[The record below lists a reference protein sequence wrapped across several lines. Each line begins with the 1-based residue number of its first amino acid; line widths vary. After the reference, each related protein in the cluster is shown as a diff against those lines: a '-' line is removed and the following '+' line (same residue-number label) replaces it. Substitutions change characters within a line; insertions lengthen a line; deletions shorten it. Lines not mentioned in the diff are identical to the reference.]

1 MDRHDIDALL
11 VGALYGELTPADEAR
26 LTAHLESHPADR
38 GALDDLKSARA
49 KVRESRIFDLQAEPP
64 QHISALLL
72 QEAHR
77 RAPKKVVADDGEKRD
92 SWFWRFAR
100 SFALHPA
107 MAAAAMLV
115 VVLGVSA
122 IALKNKGS
130 SSMRE
135 AQPSAT
141 SQSDNAEMTPTEAP
155 AVAVNGDTM
164 AAGSAA
170 PMNEEGASYHAGL
183 AEKDDL
189 TADPSLAQDRKKADE
204 SAAQRWRSDT
214 DGKVN
219 KNQGIAV
226 TTEQMQPKDLEE
238 DRDERRNALAE
249 SKLAKEKSAEQQKK
263 AANDRAGALN
273 LDGADDGYGYA
284 PTTGAAPGRGVAAGT
299 GGGGASGGLVAG
311 GAPQG
316 NTVTKGNAGPAAA
329 APSPA
334 PSTAPSATAPAN
346 RPSYAQPPPP
356 PPSTDKATT
365 TATVAPKTEAAKPSA
380 PAKQEAKADAKPT
393 TPSTPTT
400 TTGAK
405 TGSST
410 TSDANKKTSTQKP
423 AEEKPAEKTVQ
434 KSPPKAVSKQ
444 PAPAQQAPAAPP
456 ADPTIA
462 WAKQQHQRAVALT
475 KNGDCKGAAQVAL
488 GVSQKAPAYYASYM
502 ASDRD
507 LKSCKSYI
515 DDARDR
521 EAEKSAKSRAQKRV
535 NADEP
540 AAPAESVK

>member
-1 MDRHDIDALL
+1 
-11 VGALYGELTPADEAR
+11 
-26 LTAHLESHPADR
+26 
-38 GALDDLKSARA
+38 
-49 KVRESRIFDLQAEPP
+49 
-64 QHISALLL
+64 
-72 QEAHR
+72 
-77 RAPKKVVADDGEKRD
+77 
-92 SWFWRFAR
+92 
-100 SFALHPA
+100 

-122 IALKNKGS
+122 IAYKNKGS

-135 AQPSAT
+135 ASPPAAT
-141 SQSDNAEMTPTEAP
+141 QDKAEATPTEAP
-155 AVAVNGDTM
+155 AIAVSGDTM

-170 PMNEEGASYHAGL
+170 SMNDEGGFHAGL

-189 TADPSLAQDRKKADE
+189 TADPSAAPERKKAE
-204 SAAQRWRSDT
+204 SNETAATRWRSDT
-214 DGKVN
+214 NGKAG

-238 DRDERRNALAE
+238 DRDERRNAAMD
-249 SKLAKEKSAEQQKK
+249 SAKLAKEKADQQQAVKKSAY
-263 AANDRAGALN
+263 DRAGELSF
-273 LDGADDGYGYA
+273 DGADDNFGA
-284 PTTGAAPGRGVAAGT
+284 PSTGAAPGRGATAGAS
-299 GGGGASGGLVAG
+299 GGGGATSGLVG
-311 GAPQG
+311 SAPQG

-334 PSTAPSATAPAN
+334 PSTTPPSAVN
-346 RPSYAQPPPP
+346 RPYAQPPPP
-356 PPSTDKATT
+356 PPAVDKAPSTATT
-365 TATVAPKTEAAKPSA
+365 TAPAAKPTA
-380 PAKQEAKADAKPT
+380 PAKQEAKADAKP
-393 TPSTPTT
+393 PSTSTA
-400 TTGAK
+400 TGAK
-405 TGSST
+405 TGGSST
-410 TSDANKKTSTQKP
+410 TTDAKKVATQKP
-423 AEEKPAEKTVQ
+423 AEEKPAAEKTVQ
-434 KSPPKAVSKQ
+434 KAPPKAVSKQ

-456 ADPTIA
+456 ADPAIA
-462 WAKQQHQRAVALT
+462 WAKQQHARAVQLT
-475 KNGDCKGAAQVAL
+475 KSGDCKGAAQVAL

>member
-122 IALKNKGS
+122 VVYKNNGGS
-130 SSMRE
+130 AMRE
-135 AQPSAT
+135 ASPPAAT
-141 SQSDNAEMTPTEAP
+141 QSQNEAMPTEAP
-155 AVAVNGDTM
+155 VAEGADQTV

-170 PMNEEGASYHAGL
+170 PSDSYHAGL
-183 AEKDDL
+183 AEKDDIV
-189 TADPSLAQDRKKADE
+189 AQDPSLANERKKAENAE
-204 SAAQRWRSDT
+204 SAATRWRSD
-214 DGKVN
+214 DGKAAAPA
-219 KNQGIAV
+219 KNQGITV
-226 TTEQMQPKDLEE
+226 TTEQMQPKDLESE
-238 DRDERRNALAE
+238 DGRGYAE
-249 SKLAKEKSAEQQKK
+249 GKLAKEKSDEKQSAKK
-263 AANDRAGALN
+263 SAYDRAGD
-273 LDGADDGYGYA
+273 LDFSADDNDGTV
-284 PTTGAAPGRGVAAGT
+284 TTGAAPGRAAV
-299 GGGGASGGLVAG
+299 GGASGGG
-311 GAPQG
+311 GTANGIAAPQG
-316 NTVTKGNAGPAAA
+316 NTAKGNAGPAAA
-329 APSPA
+329 APT
-334 PSTAPSATAPAN
+334 PSTT
-346 RPSYAQPPPP
+346 PSYAQPPPP
-356 PPSTDKATT
+356 PPSADKATT
-365 TATVAPKTEAAKPSA
+365 TAPPTAKPTA
-380 PAKQEAKADAKPT
+380 PAPKQEAKAPT
-393 TPSTPTT
+393 TSTA
-400 TTGAK
+400 TGAK
-405 TGSST
+405 TGST
-410 TSDANKKTSTQKP
+410 TSTPTADANKKAATQKP
-423 AEEKPAEKTVQ
+423 APEKPAEKTVQ
-434 KSPPKAVSKQ
+434 KAPPKTVTKT

-456 ADPTIA
+456 VDPTIA
-462 WAKQQHQRAVALT
+462 WAKQQHAQAVSLAN
-475 KNGDCKGAAQVAL
+475 KGDCPGAAKVAL
-488 GVSQKAPAYYASYM
+488 GVSQRAPAYYASFM
-502 ASDRD
+502 ASDRQ
-507 LKSCKSYI
+507 LKSCKTYI